1 MDFIADI
8 FGYLLNFIYEFVNNY
23 GLAIIIFSIILKILL
38 LPISISQQK
47 TLKKSQKMQEKTR
60 EIQEKYKGNQ
70 EKINTEMIELYKRE
84 KMNPFS
90 GCFSSI
96 IQLVLLISIFL
107 IVSKPLTH
115 MKKVDPELIQQ
126 YTDEIKTQ
134 YQEENKNLNYTEIA
148 IIKEKG
154 YTDDRVY
161 LNMNFLGL
169 DLNSVPMQEYTNWKV
184 YVIPGLYIVSSF
196 ISIRITSNMNNKKKK
211 KEENR
216 EKNELDAIEQANKN
230 MMWLM
235 PLMSVTIAIIAPLG
249 LALYWLVN
257 NILVMIERL
266 VINHFIGKKEE
277 DEQE

>member
-115 MKKVDPELIQQ
+115 MKKVDSELIQQ

-184 YVIPGLYIVSSF
+184 YVIPGLYIISSF

>member
-184 YVIPGLYIVSSF
+184 YVIPGLYIISSF

-266 VINHFIGKKEE
+266 LINHFIGKKEE

>member
-148 IIKEKG
+148 IIKEQG

-184 YVIPGLYIVSSF
+184 YVIPGLYIISSF

>member
-1 MDFIADI
+1 
-8 FGYLLNFIYEFVNNY
+8 
-23 GLAIIIFSIILKILL
+23 
-38 LPISISQQK
+38 
-47 TLKKSQKMQEKTR
+47 
-60 EIQEKYKGNQ
+60 
-70 EKINTEMIELYKRE
+70 MIELYKRE

-184 YVIPGLYIVSSF
+184 YVIPGLYIISSF

>member
-84 KMNPFS
+84 KMNTFS

-184 YVIPGLYIVSSF
+184 YVIPGLYIISSF

>member
-23 GLAIIIFSIILKILL
+23 GLAIIIFYIILNILI

>member
-184 YVIPGLYIVSSF
+184 YVIPGLYIISSF
-196 ISIRITSNMNNKKKK
+196 IYIRITSNMNNKKKK

>member
-8 FGYLLNFIYEFVNNY
+8 FGYLLNFIYEIVNNY
-23 GLAIIIFSIILKILL
+23 GLAIIIFSVILKILL

-70 EKINTEMIELYKRE
+70 EKINTEMIDLYKRE

-107 IVSKPLTH
+107 IVSKPLTY
-115 MKKVDPELIQQ
+115 MKKVDSELIQQ

-154 YTDDRVY
+154 YTDERVY

-211 KEENR
+211 TEENR

-257 NILVMIERL
+257 NILVMLERI
-266 VINHFIGKKEE
+266 VINHFIVKKEE

>member
-107 IVSKPLTH
+107 IVSKPLTY

-184 YVIPGLYIVSSF
+184 YVIPGLYIISSF

>member
-8 FGYLLNFIYEFVNNY
+8 FGYLLNFIYEIVNNY
-23 GLAIIIFSIILKILL
+23 GLAIIIFSLILKILL

-70 EKINTEMIELYKRE
+70 EKINTEMIDLYKRE

-107 IVSKPLTH
+107 IVSKPLTY

-154 YTDDRVY
+154 YTDERVY

-211 KEENR
+211 TEENR

-257 NILVMIERL
+257 NILVMLERI
-266 VINHFIGKKEE
+266 VINHFIVKKEE

>member
-8 FGYLLNFIYEFVNNY
+8 FGYLLNFIYEIVNNY
-23 GLAIIIFSIILKILL
+23 GLAIIIFSVILKILL

-70 EKINTEMIELYKRE
+70 EKINAEMIDLYKRE

-107 IVSKPLTH
+107 IVSKPLTY

-154 YTDDRVY
+154 YTDERVY

-211 KEENR
+211 TEENR

-257 NILVMIERL
+257 NILVMLERI
-266 VINHFIGKKEE
+266 VINHFIVKKEE

>member
-8 FGYLLNFIYEFVNNY
+8 FGYLLNFIYEIVNNY
-23 GLAIIIFSIILKILL
+23 GLAIIIFSVILKILL

-70 EKINTEMIELYKRE
+70 EKINTEMIDLYKRE

-107 IVSKPLTH
+107 IVSKPLTY

-161 LNMNFLGL
+161 LNMDFLGL

-196 ISIRITSNMNNKKKK
+196 ISIRITSNMNNKKK

-257 NILVMIERL
+257 NILVMIERI
-266 VINHFIGKKEE
+266 VINHFIVKKEE
-277 DEQE
+277 DEQ

>member
-8 FGYLLNFIYEFVNNY
+8 FGYLLNFIYEIVNNY
-23 GLAIIIFSIILKILL
+23 GLAIIIFSVILKILL

-107 IVSKPLTH
+107 IVSKPLTY
-115 MKKVDPELIQQ
+115 MKKVDPALIQQ

-161 LNMNFLGL
+161 LNMDFLGL

-196 ISIRITSNMNNKKKK
+196 ISIRITSNMNNKKK

-257 NILVMIERL
+257 NILVMIERI
-266 VINHFIGKKEE
+266 VINHFIVKKEE
-277 DEQE
+277 DEQ

>member
-47 TLKKSQKMQEKTR
+47 TLKKSKKMQEKTR

-134 YQEENKNLNYTEIA
+134 YQEENKILNYTEIA

-184 YVIPGLYIVSSF
+184 YVIPGLYIISSF

>member
-184 YVIPGLYIVSSF
+184 YVIPGLYIISSF

>member
-8 FGYLLNFIYEFVNNY
+8 FGYLLNFIYEIVNNY
-23 GLAIIIFSIILKILL
+23 GLAIIIFSVILKILL

-70 EKINTEMIELYKRE
+70 EKINTEMIDLYKRE

-184 YVIPGLYIVSSF
+184 YVIPGLYIISSF

>member
-23 GLAIIIFSIILKILL
+23 GLAIIIISTILKILL

-184 YVIPGLYIVSSF
+184 YVIPGLYIISSF

>member
-60 EIQEKYKGNQ
+60 EMQEKYKGNQ
-70 EKINTEMIELYKRE
+70 EKINTEMIELYKTE

-184 YVIPGLYIVSSF
+184 YVIPGLYIISSF

>member
-1 MDFIADI
+1 
-8 FGYLLNFIYEFVNNY
+8 
-23 GLAIIIFSIILKILL
+23 
-38 LPISISQQK
+38 
-47 TLKKSQKMQEKTR
+47 
-60 EIQEKYKGNQ
+60 
-70 EKINTEMIELYKRE
+70 
-84 KMNPFS
+84 
-90 GCFSSI
+90 
-96 IQLVLLISIFL
+96 
-107 IVSKPLTH
+107 

-184 YVIPGLYIVSSF
+184 YVIPGLYIISSF

-266 VINHFIGKKEE
+266 LINHFIGKKEE

>member
-161 LNMNFLGL
+161 LNMNFLEL

-184 YVIPGLYIVSSF
+184 YVIPGLYIISSF

>member
-148 IIKEKG
+148 IIKEKA
-154 YTDDRVY
+154 YTGDRVY

-184 YVIPGLYIVSSF
+184 YVIPGLYIISSF

>member
-184 YVIPGLYIVSSF
+184 YVIPGLYIISSF

-266 VINHFIGKKEE
+266 VINHFIEKKEE

>member
-8 FGYLLNFIYEFVNNY
+8 FGYLLNFIYEIVNNY
-23 GLAIIIFSIILKILL
+23 GLAIIIFSVILKILL

-70 EKINTEMIELYKRE
+70 EKINTEMIDLYKRE

-107 IVSKPLTH
+107 IVSKPLTY

-154 YTDDRVY
+154 YTDERVY

-211 KEENR
+211 TEENR

-257 NILVMIERL
+257 NILVMLERI
-266 VINHFIGKKEE
+266 VINHFIVKKEE

>member
-134 YQEENKNLNYTEIA
+134 YQEENKN
-148 IIKEKG
+148 
-154 YTDDRVY
+154 
-161 LNMNFLGL
+161 
-169 DLNSVPMQEYTNWKV
+169 
-184 YVIPGLYIVSSF
+184 
-196 ISIRITSNMNNKKKK
+196 
-211 KEENR
+211 
-216 EKNELDAIEQANKN
+216 
-230 MMWLM
+230 
-235 PLMSVTIAIIAPLG
+235 
-249 LALYWLVN
+249 
-257 NILVMIERL
+257 
-266 VINHFIGKKEE
+266 
-277 DEQE
+277 

>member
-8 FGYLLNFIYEFVNNY
+8 FGYLLNFIYEIVNNY
-23 GLAIIIFSIILKILL
+23 GLAIIIFSVILKILL

-70 EKINTEMIELYKRE
+70 EKINAEMIDLYKRE

-107 IVSKPLTH
+107 IVSKPLTY

-154 YTDDRVY
+154 YMDERVY

-211 KEENR
+211 TEENR

-257 NILVMIERL
+257 NILVMLERI
-266 VINHFIGKKEE
+266 VINHFIVKKEE

>member
-184 YVIPGLYIVSSF
+184 YVIPGLYIISSF

-257 NILVMIERL
+257 NILIMIERL

>member
-8 FGYLLNFIYEFVNNY
+8 FGYLLNFIYEIVNNY
-23 GLAIIIFSIILKILL
+23 GLAIIIFSVILKILL

-70 EKINTEMIELYKRE
+70 EKINTEMIDLYKRE

-107 IVSKPLTH
+107 IVSKPLTY

-154 YTDDRVY
+154 YTDERVY

-211 KEENR
+211 TEENR

-257 NILVMIERL
+257 NILVMLERIL
-266 VINHFIGKKEE
+266 INHFIVKKEE

>member
-8 FGYLLNFIYEFVNNY
+8 FGYLLNFIYEIVNNY
-23 GLAIIIFSIILKILL
+23 GLAIIIFSVILKILL

-70 EKINTEMIELYKRE
+70 EKINTEMIDLYKRE

-211 KEENR
+211 TEENR

-257 NILVMIERL
+257 NILVMLERI
-266 VINHFIGKKEE
+266 VINHFIVKKEE

>member
-8 FGYLLNFIYEFVNNY
+8 FGYLLNFIYEIVNNY
-23 GLAIIIFSIILKILL
+23 GLAIIIFSVILKILL

-70 EKINTEMIELYKRE
+70 EKINTEMIDLYKRE

-107 IVSKPLTH
+107 IVSKPLTY

-154 YTDDRVY
+154 YMDERVY

-211 KEENR
+211 TEENR

-257 NILVMIERL
+257 NILVMLERI
-266 VINHFIGKKEE
+266 VINHFIVKKEE